1 MATLVLTALGSAF
14 GGPIGGAIGSA
25 IGQQIDAE
33 IFAPPARQGSRLK
46 ELAVQT
52 SSYGTQIPGIFGAM
66 RVAGTVIWSTD
77 LIEQRSK
84 NGGGKGQPATINYS
98 YRVSLAVALS
108 SRPLAHIGR
117 IWADGNLIRGASGD
131 LKVDAQMRL
140 YQGHDDQRPDPLLA
154 SAEAPGQC
162 PAHRGIAYVVFEDL
176 QLAEFGNRIPSFTFE
191 IFERDGPLDLSAF
204 LMAVSGGDIIAD
216 SVIAIGGFA
225 AAGSNVREA
234 IAPLLESCPL
244 ELLVRDSQL
253 VVRDASA
260 QPLASSDLAIAAT
273 EDGRTLEP
281 PQNVLPPAANLPRNI
296 SLRYY
301 DADRDYQAGVQQSNI
316 ALGGRGEMRLD
327 FPAVLS
333 ATAAKNFVEAKDNA
347 VRYGRDYWRACVAH
361 KATAFLP
368 GDHIITPDGRKWQ
381 IAETEVGL
389 GTVTITAKAA
399 VKYGVSKNV
408 PGAPGRHVPS
418 SDQPIGATR
427 IAVIDLPLLVGGD
440 PNKAAVAIFAAGTQ
454 AGWKRAAIQ
463 CKIDDQWTDIGNTA
477 PSAIMGVTRNIISA
491 HPSFLLDEGNAI
503 DVELLNNSMT
513 LALRN
518 TSPLT
523 HDAPVFWINGEFVRV
538 GCIVA
543 LGGQTYR
550 LSRLS
555 RGGFAAALQAPAH
568 AADTLVVLMDPA
580 SALLLPNSSF
590 NVGERLYV
598 EAQGLGDALPIST
611 TALVEGLAITSLS
624 PVHGKLLR
632 NLDGSV
638 DLEWKRRSRLDLG
651 WIDGVDQAQME
662 DTESY
667 RVTLHVEDR
676 VLREWISAAPKLRIS
691 ATDMAAFSIPQG
703 ALLMFHIRQ
712 IGRFA
717 QSSALTLGAS

>member
-1 MATLVLTALGSAF
+1 M
-14 GGPIGGAIGSA
+14 
-25 IGQQIDAE
+25 
-33 IFAPPARQGSRLK
+33 
-46 ELAVQT
+46 
-52 SSYGTQIPGIFGAM
+52 
-66 RVAGTVIWSTD
+66 
-77 LIEQRSK
+77 
-84 NGGGKGQPATINYS
+84 
-98 YRVSLAVALS
+98 
-108 SRPLAHIGR
+108 
-117 IWADGNLIRGASGD
+117 
-131 LKVDAQMRL
+131 
-140 YQGHDDQRPDPLLA
+140 
-154 SAEAPGQC
+154 
-162 PAHRGIAYVVFEDL
+162 
-176 QLAEFGNRIPSFTFE
+176 
-191 IFERDGPLDLSAF
+191 
-204 LMAVSGGDIIAD
+204 
-216 SVIAIGGFA
+216 
-225 AAGSNVREA
+225 
-234 IAPLLESCPL
+234 
-244 ELLVRDSQL
+244 
-253 VVRDASA
+253 
-260 QPLASSDLAIAAT
+260 
-273 EDGRTLEP
+273 
-281 PQNVLPPAANLPRNI
+281 
-296 SLRYY
+296 
-301 DADRDYQAGVQQSNI
+301 
-316 ALGGRGEMRLD
+316 
-327 FPAVLS
+327 
-333 ATAAKNFVEAKDNA
+333 
-347 VRYGRDYWRACVAH
+347 
-361 KATAFLP
+361 
-368 GDHIITPDGRKWQ
+368 
-381 IAETEVGL
+381 
-389 GTVTITAKAA
+389 
-399 VKYGVSKNV
+399 
-408 PGAPGRHVPS
+408 
-418 SDQPIGATR
+418 GATR
-427 IAVIDLPLLVGGD
+427 IAVMDLPLLVGGD

-454 AGWKRAAIQ
+454 AGWKRAAIL

-477 PSAIMGVTRNIISA
+477 PSAIMGVTRNMLSA

-503 DVELLNNSMT
+503 DLELLNNSMA

-543 LGGQTYR
+543 LGGQSYR

-568 AADTLVVLMDPA
+568 AADTLVVLMDPD

-662 DTESY
+662 DAESY

-676 VLREWISAAPKLRIS
+676 VLREWISAAPLLRIS